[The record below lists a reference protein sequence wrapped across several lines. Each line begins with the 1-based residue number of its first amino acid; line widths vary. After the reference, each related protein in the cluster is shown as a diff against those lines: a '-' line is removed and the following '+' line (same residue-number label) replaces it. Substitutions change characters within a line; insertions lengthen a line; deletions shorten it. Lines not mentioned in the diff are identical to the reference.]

1 MCNNLHNFGLF
12 QRHPGVMDKRLFF
25 NLRNGKRA
33 ACNHEV
39 MGALAKHERSR
50 PRATLAS

>member
-1 MCNNLHNFGLF
+1 MCNIHNFGLF

-25 NLRNGKRA
+25 NLRNGKHA

-39 MGALAKHERSR
+39 MDVLGRLLSR
-50 PRATLAS
+50 KEARLVRL